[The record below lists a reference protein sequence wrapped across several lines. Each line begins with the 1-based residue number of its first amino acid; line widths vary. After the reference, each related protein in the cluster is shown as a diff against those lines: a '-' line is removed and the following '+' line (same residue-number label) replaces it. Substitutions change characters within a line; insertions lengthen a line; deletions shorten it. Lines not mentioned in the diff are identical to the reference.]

1 MNKRVNKRMN
11 ERNVE
16 ICTILLFSGSCSS
29 FHTPIIERLAS
40 SPSPQMASLWI
51 GDLDPLM
58 DESFLAQA
66 FASVGESIIGVKV
79 IRNRLN
85 GSPAGYGFV
94 EFPDQLSAEHCLQN
108 LNGKQVPGACHGKM
122 FRLNYATHSK
132 QLEKPGNTWNQKP
145 MMMTTTTRPAFSMSQ
160 IPRRQEFSLYIGD
173 LTQDVDDYQLYEFFA
188 QRYTSCQAG
197 KVVLDNL
204 GNSRGFGFVRFGEEQ
219 EQKVALEEM
228 QGAMGLGGKP
238 IRINPATPRH

>member
-1 MNKRVNKRMN
+1 MR
-11 ERNVE
+11 ETLDLHH
-16 ICTILLFSGSCSS
+16 IGFLGFLLLLSYSDYRALRF
-29 FHTPIIERLAS
+29 

-94 EFPDQLSAEHCLQN
+94 EFPDQLAAEHCLQN

-132 QLEKPGNTWNQKP
+132 QMDKTRNTWNQKP
-145 MMMTTTTRPAFSMSQ
+145 MMMTTTRPAFSTC
-160 IPRRQEFSLYIGD
+160 RQ
-173 LTQDVDDYQLYEFFA
+173 TNRQMKNRA
-188 QRYTSCQAG
+188 
-197 KVVLDNL
+197 
-204 GNSRGFGFVRFGEEQ
+204 
-219 EQKVALEEM
+219 
-228 QGAMGLGGKP
+228 
-238 IRINPATPRH
+238 